1 MYKPDPMRVMKYLS
15 NERDRIRH
23 DRENVFHH
31 TSFIVISDLYVSTY
45 DTS

>member
-1 MYKPDPMRVMKYLS
+1 MYKLDSMGVMKYLS
-15 NERDRIRH
+15 KEQDRMFYE
-23 DRENVFHH
+23 RENVFHH